1 MQDFDNNTKIILGEA
16 RPSRRCWTI
25 KLRKPLSKESYGTKL
40 DGEFNLGLPQPCFK
54 NLDHS

>member
-1 MQDFDNNTKIILGEA
+1 MRDFDNNTKIILGEA

-54 NLDHS
+54 NK